1 MGARLMKGLIVKVSL
16 GLALFGTFVIS
27 GQAATTGQTSGQVE
41 FYQGATT
48 TINRQSITVNREI
61 PNGEMAIPVMIS
73 AKPATNSASVTVSRL
88 SGWLQPTQSN
98 LKLPQTDEGQTIYWL
113 ILGVMLLLVASLL
126 KLIQQTK
133 AGEATKHVGR

>member
-1 MGARLMKGLIVKVSL
+1 MKGLIVKVSL

-61 PNGEMAIPVMIS
+61 PNGEMAIPVTLS
-73 AKPATNSASVTVSRL
+73 AKPATNAASVPASRR
-88 SGWLQPTQSN
+88 SDWLQLTRSS
-98 LKLPQTDEGQTIYWL
+98 LKLPQTGEAQTTYWL

-126 KLIQQTK
+126 KLIQQAK
-133 AGEATKHVGR
+133 AGEVTRHVGR

>member
-1 MGARLMKGLIVKVSL
+1 MKGLIVKVGM
-16 GLALFGTFVIS
+16 GLALLGCFAVS
-27 GQAATTGQTSGQVE
+27 GQAETTGQTSGQVK
-41 FYQGATT
+41 FYQGPKT
-48 TINRQSITVNREI
+48 TINRQSMMVNRLIPDGEI
-61 PNGEMAIPVMIS
+61 AIPTTIS
-73 AKPATNSASVTVSRL
+73 AKTVTDPASVPVSRL